1 MRVFHSARVAE
12 RFALIVPVLVG
23 PEARNREVAEENR
36 LDLKAH
42 EIVDVEA

>member
-1 MRVFHSARVAE
+1 LGGALEAAE
-12 RFALIVPVLVG
+12 NGLIAPALG
-23 PEARNREVAEENR
+23 PEARSREVAEENR